1 MPLRTLCPLL
11 LTALLLT
18 GCSALAAFNTLTPVD
33 PGVTLARAD
42 FAYGAQARQ
51 RLDIYVPDGGAAG
64 APVVVFF
71 HGGGWDSGN
80 KEDYA
85 FVGKALAAQGFV
97 SVVADYRLVPEVRFP
112 AFVEDGAKAIRWT
125 HDHIGEYGGDPR
137 RLYLLGHS
145 AGAYNAAML
154 TLDAHYLSQ
163 VGLRPSA
170 VRATA
175 ALAGPYDFLP
185 LSVDATIAAFGQA
198 KNPAATQPINFVH
211 SSAPPMFLAAG
222 DQDTTVYPR
231 NTTGLAARLR
241 AAGADVAEKI
251 YPGVTHAGII
261 LALSR
266 PFRGEAP
273 VLADVAA
280 FFRAH

>member
-1 MPLRTLCPLL
+1 MPFRALC
-11 LTALLLT
+11 ALFLAALSLA
-18 GCSALAAFNTLTPVD
+18 GCSALSAFNALAPVD
-33 PGVTLARAD
+33 PGAALARPD
-42 FAYGAQARQ
+42 IAYGPEPRQ
-51 RLDIYVPDGGAAG
+51 RLDVYVPDGGATG

-71 HGGGWDSGN
+71 YGGSWDSGR

-97 SVVADYRLVPEVRFP
+97 TVVADYRLVPDVRFP
-112 AFVEDGAKAIRWT
+112 VFLEDGAQAVRWT
-125 HDHIGEYGGDPR
+125 HDHIAAFGGDPR

-145 AGAYNAAML
+145 AGAYNAVML
-154 TLDAHYLSQ
+154 TLDAHYLRQ
-163 VGLRPSA
+163 AGLRPGA
-170 VRATA
+170 VRGTA

-198 KNPAATQPINFVH
+198 KNLPATQPIDFVH
-211 SSAPPMFLAAG
+211 ASAPPMFLAAG

-241 AAGADVAEKI
+241 SAGAEVVEKI
-251 YPGVTHAGII
+251 YPGVTHAGIM

-266 PFRGEAP
+266 PFRGQAP
-273 VLADVAA
+273 VLADVTA